1 MSRKEAS
8 SNPQQRRKMPVTP
21 QCAKCPGAYCQ
32 GSPLSKVK
40 KDTLPEYC
48 PMKTSEETI
57 KSTIKRYGQND
68 VIGIYVPATITEK
81 EAYETIRGVRM
92 AVRPRI
98 KELIEFGKLIHA
110 QKIGIAFCAG
120 MRDEAARISDFLEKS
135 GFAVASVLCKCGG
148 VDKTDLHIAKKYKIG
163 DPLKFE
169 AGCNPVLQA
178 ELLNEAGTDINVIVG
193 LCLGHDMLFTMNSK
207 APVTTLIVKDRLL
220 GHNPVIALYSY
231 YHKNIVKSQKRT

>member
-1 MSRKEAS
+1 M
-8 SNPQQRRKMPVTP
+8 VVFP
-21 QCAKCPGAYCQ
+21 QCAKCPGAYCR
-32 GSPLSKVK
+32 STPLEEVNKEV
-40 KDTLPEYC
+40 LPEFC
-48 PMKTSEETI
+48 PMKTSGEVIESVVE
-57 KSTIKRYGQND
+57 KYGLD
-68 VIGIYVPATITEK
+68 EVRKIYVPATITEK

-110 QKIGIAFCAG
+110 QKIGVAFCAG
-120 MRDEAARISDFLEKS
+120 MRDEAARIVNVLEKS

-148 VDKTDLHIAKKYKIG
+148 TDKTKLNVTKEYKIG

-178 ELLNEAGTDINVIVG
+178 QLLNNVETDINVIVG

-220 GHNPVIALYSY
+220 GHNPVIALYSN
-231 YHKNIVKSQKRT
+231 YHRNIMELQKRT